1 MCQTQQKKIKRNTS
15 VLTAQKKK
23 TSVRFV
29 SGVGSDTAG
38 HNMTWYCMLVISQV
52 QYYTNSYT
60 KQNKTKQNKTK
71 QQK

>member
-15 VLTAQKKK
+15 VLTAKKK

-38 HNMTWYCMLVISQV
+38 HNMT
-52 QYYTNSYT
+52 
-60 KQNKTKQNKTK
+60 
-71 QQK
+71 